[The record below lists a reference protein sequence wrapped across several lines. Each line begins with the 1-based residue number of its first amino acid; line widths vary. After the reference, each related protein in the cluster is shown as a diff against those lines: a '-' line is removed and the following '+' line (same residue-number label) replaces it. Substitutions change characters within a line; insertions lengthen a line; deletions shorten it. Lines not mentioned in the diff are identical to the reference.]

1 MYYQKDLCEF
11 EPWGQAV
18 DTWNRIFDEDKFDEF
33 EYLMEEIYG
42 ETGITE
48 TQINDLLAYDWEWVY
63 EQLGISD
70 SEEEA

>member
-11 EPWGQAV
+11 TGWGQGA
-18 DTWNRIFDEDKFDEF
+18 DTLNRIYNEDKFDEF
-33 EYLMEEIYG
+33 ENLMEELYG

-48 TQINDLLAYDWEWVY
+48 TQLNDLLAYDWEWVY

-70 SEEEA
+70 SEEEE